1 VLVGTDNPEPQ
12 GVGASLHGEMQAF
25 VLAGY
30 APLEVLR
37 MATHDAAVALGIEAS
52 VGTLD
57 AGKLAD
63 FVILD
68 EDPLEDI
75 TNTRDIWRV
84 VKDGRVYDPADLLP
98 QEREEQ

>member
-1 VLVGTDNPEPQ
+1 MLVGTDNPEPE
-12 GVGASLHGEMQAF
+12 GVGVSMHGEMQAF

-52 VGTLD
+52 VGTLE

-68 EDPLEDI
+68 DDPLADI
-75 TNTRDIWRV
+75 TNTRKTWRV